1 MSVVTHCS
9 KLPQF
14 MRINQLFNFILLMT
28 LLGIPAGGLV
38 MPESA
43 IAQQRSNLNFQNMQ
57 FSSAG
62 MSTIT
67 NGYSVTTITL
77 SIQNYGAN
85 NRSFNLDERV
95 YLREIRLVDA
105 QRNAY
110 AVELDTDLYKPFFNG
125 ENRLV
130 KLRINH
136 PMGINPSYLQLDSGD
151 SKKPIYIR
159 L

>member
-1 MSVVTHCS
+1 
-9 KLPQF
+9 
-14 MRINQLFNFILLMT
+14 MRINQLFNFTLLMT
-28 LLGIPAGGLV
+28 LLGIPASGLL
-38 MPESA
+38 MSESA
-43 IAQQRSNLNFQNMQ
+43 IAQQSSNLNFRNMQ

-67 NGYSVTTITL
+67 NGSSVTTITL
-77 SIQNYGAN
+77 SIQNYGVN

-95 YLREIRLVDA
+95 YLRQIKLVDA
-105 QRNAY
+105 QRNTY
-110 AVELDTDLYKPFFNG
+110 TGELGMDLYKPFFNG

>member
-1 MSVVTHCS
+1 
-9 KLPQF
+9 
-14 MRINQLFNFILLMT
+14 MRINHLSNSMLLMA
-28 LLGIPAGGLV
+28 LLIGIPVGGLFLSE
-38 MPESA
+38 PA

-62 MSTIT
+62 MSTISA
-67 NGYSVTTITL
+67 GSSVTTITL
-77 SIQNYGAN
+77 SIQNYGPN

-110 AVELDTDLYKPFFNG
+110 IGELDMDLYKPFFNG

-130 KLRINH
+130 KLRIDH
-136 PMGINPSYLQLDSGD
+136 PMGINPSYLQLESGN

>member
-1 MSVVTHCS
+1 
-9 KLPQF
+9 
-14 MRINQLFNFILLMT
+14 MRINQLFNFTLLMT
-28 LLGIPAGGLV
+28 LLGIPASSLL
-38 MPESA
+38 MSESA

-77 SIQNYGAN
+77 SIQNYGVN
-85 NRSFNLDERV
+85 NRSFNSSELV
-95 YLREIRLVDA
+95 YLRQIKLVDA
-105 QRNAY
+105 QRKAY
-110 AVELDTDLYKPFFNG
+110 TGELDMDLYKPFFNG

>member
-1 MSVVTHCS
+1 
-9 KLPQF
+9 
-14 MRINQLFNFILLMT
+14 MRINQLFNFTLLMT
-28 LLGIPAGGLV
+28 LLGIPASSLL
-38 MPESA
+38 MSESA

-67 NGYSVTTITL
+67 SGYSVTTITL

-85 NRSFNLDERV
+85 NRSFNSSERV
-95 YLREIRLVDA
+95 YLRQIKLVDA
-105 QRNAY
+105 QRKAY
-110 AVELDTDLYKPFFNG
+110 TGELDMDLYKPFFNG

>member
-1 MSVVTHCS
+1 
-9 KLPQF
+9 
-14 MRINQLFNFILLMT
+14 MRINQLFNFTLLMT
-28 LLGIPAGGLV
+28 LIGIPVGGLLLSE
-38 MPESA
+38 PA

-62 MSTIT
+62 MQTMT
-67 NGYSVTTITL
+67 NGSSVTTITL
-77 SIQNYGAN
+77 SIQNYGPN
-85 NRSFNLDERV
+85 NRSFNLNERV
-95 YLREIRLVDA
+95 YLREILLVDA

-110 AVELDTDLYKPFFNG
+110 IGELDMDLYKPFFNG

-136 PMGINPSYLQLDSGD
+136 PMGINPSYLQLNSGD

>member
-1 MSVVTHCS
+1 
-9 KLPQF
+9 
-14 MRINQLFNFILLMT
+14 MRINQLFNFTLLMT
-28 LLGIPAGGLV
+28 LLGIPASGLL
-38 MPESA
+38 MSESA
-43 IAQQRSNLNFQNMQ
+43 IAQQRSNLNFRNMQ

-67 NGYSVTTITL
+67 NGSSVTTITL
-77 SIQNYGAN
+77 SIQNYGVN

-95 YLREIRLVDA
+95 YLRQIKLVDA
-105 QRNAY
+105 QRNTY
-110 AVELDTDLYKPFFNG
+110 TGELGMDLYKPFFNG

>member
-1 MSVVTHCS
+1 
-9 KLPQF
+9 
-14 MRINQLFNFILLMT
+14 MRINQLFNFTLLMT
-28 LLGIPAGGLV
+28 LLGIPASGLL
-38 MPESA
+38 MSESA
-43 IAQQRSNLNFQNMQ
+43 IAQQRSNLNFRNMQ

-67 NGYSVTTITL
+67 NGSSVTTITL
-77 SIQNYGAN
+77 SIQNYGVN

-95 YLREIRLVDA
+95 YLRQIKLVDA
-105 QRNAY
+105 QRNTY
-110 AVELDTDLYKPFFNG
+110 TGELGMDLYKPFFNG

-136 PMGINPSYLQLDSGD
+136 PMGINPRYLQLDSGD